1 VTDPFDPLDLAALED
16 AARAG
21 LERGVY
27 DYIAGGA
34 EAELTLADNL
44 VAWSRLRLRPRVLRD
59 VTEVATATTLLGS
72 PVPTPLLVAPM
83 AYHRMAH
90 PDGEAA
96 SAAGAAAAG
105 APYICSTQ
113 ATMSVEEVAAAAP
126 DAVRWFQVY
135 VVRDRG
141 WTAELVARAAAA
153 GYRALVLTVD
163 VPLLGNRLRDLRNDF
178 RLPTG
183 MAPAN
188 APPAGAARQHELAVD
203 VLAQAGQFDPG
214 LTPDTIGWLAER
226 SGLPVVVK
234 GVLRADDARTCL
246 DAGAVGVVVSNHG
259 GRQLDGVIATA
270 DALPEVAAA
279 VGDRAE
285 VYVDGGIRR
294 GTDILK
300 ALALGARAVLIGR
313 PVLWAL
319 ATGGA
324 TGVERVLSGLVAEL
338 RLAMALCGA
347 VSPAEVTPDLIA
359 APTAPGPTVP
369 GPTAPG
375 PTAPAPT
382 APGPTAPG
390 HAAPRP
396 AGAGSPGG
404 GA

>member
-1 VTDPFDPLDLAALED
+1 MIDPFDPLDLAALE
-16 AARAG
+16 AVARAR
-21 LERGVY
+21 LEPGAY

-34 EAELTLADNL
+34 DGELTLADSL

-59 VTEVATATTLLGS
+59 VTEVSTATRLLGS
-72 PVPTPLLVAPM
+72 LVPAPLLVAPM
-83 AYHRMAH
+83 AYHRLAH
-90 PDGEAA
+90 PAGEAA

-105 APYICSTQ
+105 APYVCSTQ

-163 VPLLGNRLRDLRNDF
+163 VPRLGNRLRDLRNDF

-183 MAPAN
+183 LKPAN
-188 APPAGAARQHELAVD
+188 APPAGAARQRELAAD

-214 LTPDTIGWLAER
+214 LTPETIGWLAER
-226 SGLPVVVK
+226 SGLPVIVK
-234 GVLRADDARTCL
+234 GVLRGDDAAACL

-259 GRQLDGVIATA
+259 GRQLDGVVATA
-270 DALPEVAAA
+270 DALAEVAAA

-294 GTDILK
+294 GTDVVK

-319 ATGGA
+319 AAAGA
-324 TGVERVLSGLVAEL
+324 AGVERLLAGLAAEL

-347 VSPAEVTPDLIA
+347 VTVGELTPDLIA
-359 APTAPGPTVP
+359 
-369 GPTAPG
+369 
-375 PTAPAPT
+375 
-382 APGPTAPG
+382 
-390 HAAPRP
+390 
-396 AGAGSPGG
+396 GSPTT
-404 GA
+404 

>member
-1 VTDPFDPLDLAALED
+1 MDDPFDPLDLAALEA
-16 AARAG
+16 AARTR

-34 EAELTLADNL
+34 DAERTLADNL
-44 VAWSRLRLRPRVLRD
+44 AAWSRLRLRPRVLRD
-59 VTEVATATTLLGS
+59 VSEVSTATTLLGTQ
-72 PVPTPLLVAPM
+72 VPTPLLVAPM

-105 APYICSTQ
+105 AAYVCSTQ

-183 MAPAN
+183 LAPAN
-188 APPAGAARQHELAVD
+188 APPAGAARQRELAAD
-203 VLAQAGQFDPG
+203 VLAQAGQFDPA

-234 GVLRADDARTCL
+234 GVLRGDDALACL
-246 DAGAVGVVVSNHG
+246 DAGAAGVVVSNHG
-259 GRQLDGVIATA
+259 GRQLDGVVPTA
-270 DALPEVAAA
+270 DALAEVASA
-279 VGDRAE
+279 VADRAE
-285 VYVDGGIRR
+285 VYVDGGIRH
-294 GTDILK
+294 GTDVLK
-300 ALALGARAVLIGR
+300 ALSLGARAVLIGR

-319 ATGGA
+319 SASGA
-324 TGVERVLSGLVAEL
+324 SGVEWVLSALAAEL

-347 VSPAEVTPDLIA
+347 VSLADLTPDLIA
-359 APTAPGPTVP
+359 ARPGQP
-369 GPTAPG
+369 GA
-375 PTAPAPT
+375 
-382 APGPTAPG
+382 
-390 HAAPRP
+390 
-396 AGAGSPGG
+396 
-404 GA
+404 

>member
-1 VTDPFDPLDLAALED
+1 VIDPFDPLDLAALE
-16 AARAG
+16 AVARAR
-21 LERGVY
+21 LEPGAY

-34 EAELTLADNL
+34 DGELTLADSL

-59 VTEVATATTLLGS
+59 VTEVSTATRLLGS
-72 PVPTPLLVAPM
+72 LVPAPLLVAPV
-83 AYHRMAH
+83 AYHRLAH
-90 PDGEAA
+90 PAGEAA

-105 APYICSTQ
+105 APYVCSTQ

-163 VPLLGNRLRDLRNDF
+163 VPRLGNRLRDLRNDF

-183 MAPAN
+183 LKPAN
-188 APPAGAARQHELAVD
+188 APPAGAARQRELAAD

-214 LTPDTIGWLAER
+214 LTPETIGWLAER
-226 SGLPVVVK
+226 SGLPVIVK
-234 GVLRADDARTCL
+234 GVLRGDDAAACL

-259 GRQLDGVIATA
+259 GRQLDGVVATA
-270 DALPEVAAA
+270 DALAEVAAA

-294 GTDILK
+294 GTDVVK

-319 ATGGA
+319 AAAGA
-324 TGVERVLSGLVAEL
+324 AGVERLLAGLAAEL

-347 VSPAEVTPDLIA
+347 VTVGELTPDLIA
-359 APTAPGPTVP
+359 
-369 GPTAPG
+369 
-375 PTAPAPT
+375 
-382 APGPTAPG
+382 
-390 HAAPRP
+390 
-396 AGAGSPGG
+396 GSPTT
-404 GA
+404 

>member
-1 VTDPFDPLDLAALED
+1 MGDPLDPLDLTALEA
-16 AARAG
+16 AARER

-27 DYIAGGA
+27 DYVAGGA
-34 EAELTLADNL
+34 DDERSVADAEA
-44 VAWSRLRLRPRVLRD
+44 AWSRLRLRPRVLRD
-59 VTEVATATTLLGS
+59 VSEVSRATTVLGS
-72 PVPTPLLVAPM
+72 RLPVPLLVAPM

-105 APYICSTQ
+105 AGYILSTQ
-113 ATMSVEEVAAAAP
+113 ATMTVEEVAETVP
-126 DAVRWFQVY
+126 DGLRWFQVY

-188 APPAGAARQHELAVD
+188 APPAGAARQRELAVD

-214 LTPDTIGWLAER
+214 LTPEVIGWLAER

-234 GVLRADDARTCL
+234 GVLRGDDALACL
-246 DAGAVGVVVSNHG
+246 DAGAAAVAVSNHG
-259 GRQLDGVIATA
+259 GRQLDTVVATA
-270 DALPEVAAA
+270 DALAEVAAA

-294 GTDILK
+294 GTDVVK
-300 ALALGARAVLIGR
+300 ALALGARAVLVGR
-313 PVLWAL
+313 PVLWGLTA
-319 ATGGA
+319 AGA
-324 TGVERVLSGLVAEL
+324 AGVERVLSGLAGEL
-338 RLAMALCGA
+338 QLAMALCGA
-347 VSPAEVTPDLIA
+347 TGLGQLTPDLLA
-359 APTAPGPTVP
+359 GPG
-369 GPTAPG
+369 A
-375 PTAPAPT
+375 
-382 APGPTAPG
+382 
-390 HAAPRP
+390 
-396 AGAGSPGG
+396 
-404 GA
+404 

>member
-1 VTDPFDPLDLAALED
+1 MTDPLDPLDLEALEA
-16 AARAG
+16 AARDR
-21 LERGVY
+21 LDRGVY

-34 EAELTLADNL
+34 EGELSVAGNL

-59 VTEVATATTLLGS
+59 VARVSTATTLLGS
-72 PVPTPLLVAPM
+72 EIATPLMVAPM
-83 AYHRMAH
+83 AYHRMVH

-105 APYICSTQ
+105 ALYVCSTQ

-126 DAVRWFQVY
+126 GAARWFQVY

-183 MAPAN
+183 LKPAN
-188 APPAGAARQHELAVD
+188 APPAGAARQRELASD
-203 VLAQAGQFDPG
+203 VLAQAGQFDPS

-234 GVLRADDARTCL
+234 GVLRGDDALACL
-246 DAGAVGVVVSNHG
+246 DAGAAAVAVSNHG
-259 GRQLDGVIATA
+259 GRQLDTVVATA
-270 DALPEVAAA
+270 DALAEVAAA

-294 GTDILK
+294 GTDVVK
-300 ALALGARAVLIGR
+300 ALALGARAVLVGR
-313 PVLWAL
+313 PVLWGLTA
-319 ATGGA
+319 AGA
-324 TGVERVLSGLVAEL
+324 AGVERVLSGLAGEL
-338 RLAMALCGA
+338 QLAMALCGA
-347 VSPAEVTPDLIA
+347 TGLGQLTPDLLAGPGA
-359 APTAPGPTVP
+359 A
-369 GPTAPG
+369 
-375 PTAPAPT
+375 
-382 APGPTAPG
+382 
-390 HAAPRP
+390 R
-396 AGAGSPGG
+396 S
-404 GA
+404 